1 MGPGQAAGRGK
12 GRNVGEAVQIP
23 EITAEQLLGQYEAL
37 LLDAYGVLLHS
48 TGPLP
53 GASALVDRLNRSG
66 KPYYLLTN
74 DASRLPATWVA
85 RLQGFGLPIPQERLI
100 TSGSLLRGYF
110 AGQGLAGAR
119 CAVLGPEDSRRY
131 VEEAGGL
138 VCSASEPFDVLVLA
152 DDSGFPF
159 FETADAA
166 LTTLFC
172 GVDAGRGV
180 HLLLPNPDVIYPK
193 GGTGFGFTSGGVAAM
208 FEAALRGRYPDR
220 GDLRFVPL
228 GKPAPAIFAE
238 AQRRSGTRNLV
249 MVGDQLETDIAG
261 ARAFGIDA
269 VWITTGVTTAVP
281 ERLRPTYRMRS
292 LRLAGC

>member
-1 MGPGQAAGRGK
+1 M
-12 GRNVGEAVQIP
+12 QIP
-23 EITAEQLLGQYEAL
+23 EITAEQLLGKYEAL

-48 TGPLP
+48 TGPMP
-53 GASALVDRLNRSG
+53 DAAAFVERLNQSRKS
-66 KPYYLLTN
+66 YYLLTN
-74 DASRLPATWVA
+74 DASRLPSTWA
-85 RLQGFGLPIPQERLI
+85 KRLHGFGLAIPQERLI
-100 TSGSLLRGYF
+100 TSGGLLKGYF
-110 AGQGLAGAR
+110 AEHRLAGAR
-119 CAVLGPEDSRRY
+119 CVVLGPEDSRRY
-131 VEEAGGL
+131 VEEAGGRIG
-138 VCSASEPFDVLVLA
+138 SATEPFDVLVIA

-166 LTTLFC
+166 LTTLFRS
-172 GVDAGRGV
+172 VEAGRRV

-193 GGTGFGFTSGGVAAM
+193 GGNGFGFASGGVAAM

-220 GDLRFVPL
+220 AELRFVPL

-269 VWITTGVTTAVP
+269 VWITTGVTAAGVTTVP
-281 ERLRPTYRMRS
+281 ETRRPTYRMTS
-292 LRLAGC
+292 LRLEVPA

>member
-1 MGPGQAAGRGK
+1 
-12 GRNVGEAVQIP
+12 VQIP
-23 EITAEQLLGQYEAL
+23 EITAEQLLGKYEAL

-48 TGPLP
+48 TGPMP
-53 GASALVDRLNRSG
+53 DAAAFVERLNQSRKS
-66 KPYYLLTN
+66 YYLLTN
-74 DASRLPATWVA
+74 DASRLPSTWA
-85 RLQGFGLPIPQERLI
+85 KRLHGFGLAIPQERLI
-100 TSGSLLRGYF
+100 TSGGLLKGYF
-110 AGQGLAGAR
+110 AEHRLAGAR
-119 CAVLGPEDSRRY
+119 CVVLGPEDSRRY
-131 VEEAGGL
+131 VEEAGGRIG
-138 VCSASEPFDVLVLA
+138 SATEPFDVLVIA

-166 LTTLFC
+166 LTTLFRS
-172 GVDAGRGV
+172 VEAGRRV

-193 GGTGFGFTSGGVAAM
+193 GGNGFGFASGGVAAM

-220 GDLRFVPL
+220 AELRFVPL

-269 VWITTGVTTAVP
+269 VWITTGVTAAGVTTVP
-281 ERLRPTYRMRS
+281 ETRRPTYRMTS
-292 LRLAGC
+292 LRLEVPA

>member
-1 MGPGQAAGRGK
+1 M
-12 GRNVGEAVQIP
+12 QIP
-23 EITAEQLLGQYEAL
+23 EITAKQLLGRYEAL

-48 TGPLP
+48 TGPMP
-53 GASALVDRLNRSG
+53 DAAAFVERLNQSG

-74 DASRLPATWVA
+74 DASRLPSTWAT
-85 RLQGFGLPIPQERLI
+85 RLQGFGLVIPEERLI
-100 TSGSLLRGYF
+100 TSGSLLKGYF
-110 AGQGLAGAR
+110 AEHRLVGAR
-119 CAVLGPEDSRRY
+119 CVVLGPEDSCRY
-131 VEEAGGL
+131 VGDAGGRIG
-138 VCSASEPFDVLVLA
+138 SATEPFDVLVIA

-166 LTTLFC
+166 LTTLFRS
-172 GVDAGRGV
+172 VEAGRSV

-193 GGTGFGFTSGGVAAM
+193 GRNGFGFASGGVAAM

-220 GDLRFVPL
+220 AELRFVPL

-238 AQRRSGTRNLV
+238 ARRRSGTRNLV

-269 VWITTGVTTAVP
+269 VWITTGVTAAGVTTVP
-281 ERLRPTYRMRS
+281 ETLRPTYRMTS
-292 LRLAGC
+292 LRLEAPA